1 MRAIETVSSGTH
13 EPTIREL
20 RLAPPI
26 LVSEPLREFSGVL
39 TSAPVYVGAS
49 GELLDRAGA

>member
-1 MRAIETVSSGTH
+1 MSAIQKVSSGAH